1 MGIHS
6 CIKWWFELCFLWII
20 SKAVYVLKGYNAME
34 KDLTFL
40 VFACFRVMVS
50 VYATWLGLRR
60 G

>member
-1 MGIHS
+1 M
-6 CIKWWFELCFLWII
+6 FLWII

-40 VFACFRVMVS
+40 EFACFRVMVS
-50 VYATWLGLRR
+50 VCATWLGLRR